1 MSLSLIWEQRFTY
14 GLEKVAI
21 RMKNSRYD
29 CNYRS
34 TLIDLAFHI
43 YDDIV
48 KSQTLYG
55 ELLVNESITSLV
67 DLTTNR

>member
-1 MSLSLIWEQRFTY
+1 MSLSLIWEQRFTC

-55 ELLVNESITSLV
+55 GLLVKESITSLV